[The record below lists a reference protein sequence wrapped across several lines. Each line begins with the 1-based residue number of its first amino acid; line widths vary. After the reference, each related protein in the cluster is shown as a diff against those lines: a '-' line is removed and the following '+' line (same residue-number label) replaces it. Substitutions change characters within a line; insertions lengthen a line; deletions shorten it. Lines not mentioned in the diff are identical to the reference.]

1 MLIKQIYQ
9 KNKSFVT
16 IGVFKILVLSMRRFF
31 AMVAK
36 IWCKKLWV
44 LIILLLHILREMLTD
59 FIFGIWAKMMQ
70 LTYLMV
76 LTWLIKGVFYK
87 FFSLYIKMSEG
98 ANLTYYQRI
107 PNVKLNRAKGY
118 HENDKKKD

>member
-1 MLIKQIYQ
+1 
-9 KNKSFVT
+9 
-16 IGVFKILVLSMRRFF
+16 
-31 AMVAK
+31 
-36 IWCKKLWV
+36 
-44 LIILLLHILREMLTD
+44 
-59 FIFGIWAKMMQ
+59 MMQ

-76 LTWLIKGVFYK
+76 LIWLIKGVFYK
-87 FFSLYIKMSEG
+87 FFLLYIKMSEG